1 MKRADRKFMEDG
13 IRTLHTF
20 NSTPELKGNTRY
32 IFTDADMQARDYLK
46 SLIKEAGLE
55 LYEDGIGNI
64 FAVLRGEDSKLPPV
78 WTGSH
83 FDTVINGGMYD
94 GVVGSLGAIE
104 ALRVIKDSGEKH
116 LRDIVAVLFTSEES
130 GRFGIGCLG
139 SHFITGEEGFVS
151 IEDTKRIKDDSG
163 VTLYEAMTERGY
175 GKDFEKIRKK
185 KGDIFA
191 FIELHIE
198 QGPVLE
204 SMGIPIGIVT
214 GITAPTYIS
223 VTIKGEQ
230 RHAGSTPM
238 NARKDSM
245 CAFAEIV
252 LELESYA
259 KSLGHPNFCATVGK
273 VNVSPN
279 ASNVIAGE
287 VRFTIDLR
295 GIKSKPKDKMAEDI
309 IRFFAYLKEKRGVKI
324 EYHIDA
330 NDKPMFSNENLVE
343 LIEGVCEDK
352 KLPYHKM
359 NSGAYHDSLMMA
371 KLCPMAMIFV
381 PSKDGISHDP
391 DEYTS
396 MDEIMEG
403 VDVLCESVLRIANRT
418 EPLN

>member
-1 MKRADRKFMEDG
+1 MKRADRRFMEEG
-13 IRTLHTF
+13 IKKLHTMT
-20 NSTPELKGNTRY
+20 STPDQPGNTRY

-46 SLIKEAGLE
+46 SLIKDAGLE
-55 LYEDGIGNI
+55 LYEDGIGNT
-64 FAVLRGEDSKLPPV
+64 FGVLRGEDKSLAPV

-83 FDTVINGGMYD
+83 FDTVICGGMYD

-104 ALRVIKDSGEKH
+104 SLRLIKESGEKH

-130 GRFGIGCLG
+130 GRYGIGCLG
-139 SHFITGEEGFVS
+139 SHFITGELGF
-151 IEDTKRIKDDSG
+151 EDTKRIKDDEGIS
-163 VTLYEAMTERGY
+163 LYDTMVSRGY
-175 GKDFEKIRKK
+175 GNDFDKIAKK

-191 FIELHIE
+191 FLELHIE

-204 SMGIPIGIVT
+204 KLGIPIGIVT

-287 VRFTIDLR
+287 VKFTIDLR
-295 GIKSKPKDKMAEDI
+295 GIAPEPKDKMTEDI
-309 IRFFAYLKEKRGVKI
+309 IKFFAYLEAKRGVKI

-330 NDKPMFSNENLVE
+330 NDKPMFSDEKLVD
-343 LIEGVCEDK
+343 LIEGVCVDK
-352 KLPYHKM
+352 GLPYHKM

-371 KLCPMAMIFV
+371 KLCPMAMVFV
-381 PSKDGISHDP
+381 PSRDGISHDP
-391 DEYTS
+391 GEYTS
-396 MDEIMEG
+396 LDEIMEG
-403 VDVLCESVLRIANRT
+403 VDVLAESVLRAANLK
-418 EPLN
+418 EI

>member
-1 MKRADRKFMEDG
+1 MNKADRRFMEEG
-13 IRTLHTF
+13 IKTLHTF
-20 NSTPELKGNTRY
+20 NSTPDQPGNTRY
-32 IFTDADMQARDYLK
+32 IFTDADMKAREYLK
-46 SLIKEAGLE
+46 SLIEEAGLE

-64 FAVLRGEDSKLPPV
+64 FGVLRGEDRSLAPV

-104 ALRVIKDSGEKH
+104 SLKLIKESGEKH

-130 GRFGIGCLG
+130 GRYGIGCLG
-139 SHFITGEEGFVS
+139 SHFITGELGF
-151 IEDTKRIKDDSG
+151 EDTKRIKDDEGIS
-163 VTLYEAMTERGY
+163 LYDTMTSRGY
-175 GKDFEKIRKK
+175 GKDFEKIAKK

-191 FIELHIE
+191 FLELHIE
-198 QGPVLE
+198 QGPILE
-204 SMGIPIGIVT
+204 KQGIPIGIVT
-214 GITAPTYIS
+214 GITAPSYIS
-223 VTIKGEQ
+223 VSIKGEQ

-252 LELESYA
+252 LELEAYA

-279 ASNVIAGE
+279 ASNVIPGE

-295 GIKSKPKDKMAEDI
+295 GIEAEPKDKMTENI
-309 IRFFAYLKEKRGVKI
+309 IKFFDYLEAKRGVKI

-330 NDKPMFSNENLVE
+330 NDKPMFSDEKLVD
-343 LIEGVCEDK
+343 LVEGVCLDK
-352 KLPYHKM
+352 KLPYLKM

-371 KLCPMAMIFV
+371 KLCPMAMVFV
-381 PSKDGISHDP
+381 PSRDGISHDP
-391 DEYTS
+391 GEYTS
-396 MDEIMEG
+396 MEEILEG
-403 VDVLCESVLRIANRT
+403 VDVLCESVLRAANLK
-418 EPLN
+418 EL